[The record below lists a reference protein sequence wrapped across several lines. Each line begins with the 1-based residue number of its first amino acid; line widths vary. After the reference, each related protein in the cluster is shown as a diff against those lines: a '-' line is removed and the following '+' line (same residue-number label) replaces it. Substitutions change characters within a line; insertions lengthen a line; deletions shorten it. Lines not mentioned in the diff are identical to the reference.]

1 MRTLAPLATT
11 LPDQPSIDHA
21 PPVIVGVA
29 PSCWKWLTN
38 EDISECKAADIAD
51 HNEQLFDNAVK
62 PYLGMSVK
70 GWVYY
75 QGEKYASPSLAPAGP
90 FFSRRRQR
98 ALLES
103 ARAAAPKKA
112 ASGEAA
118 CADPAVSVSV
128 GPCSNCGG
136 LHGNSGTKTQPPS
149 GYACMMYGTE
159 LWRPLFHSA
168 WVPPKRSFGAPVS
181 CVCASPPLPRISY

>member
-1 MRTLAPLATT
+1 M
-11 LPDQPSIDHA
+11 
-21 PPVIVGVA
+21 IVGVA

-159 LWRPLFHSA
+159 LWRPL
-168 WVPPKRSFGAPVS
+168 VSFSLGASETIFWCSVS
-181 CVCASPPLPRISY
+181 RARACVQAHRYQESLTETTICGVQLLHTIFRA